1 MGVVEINKIATNV
14 WRVRDSTQKIN
25 EEKSKFMQFYQLSVI
40 IIEKLTK

>member
-25 EEKSKFMQFYQLSVI
+25 EEKSKFNAVLSTFSYNNRKI
-40 IIEKLTK
+40 N